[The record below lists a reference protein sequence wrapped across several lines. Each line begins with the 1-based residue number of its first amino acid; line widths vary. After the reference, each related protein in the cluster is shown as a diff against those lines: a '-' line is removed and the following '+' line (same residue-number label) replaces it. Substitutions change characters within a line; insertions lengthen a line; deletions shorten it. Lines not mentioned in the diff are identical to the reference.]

1 MIVLPLNPI
10 TAMLTGALLLAEP
23 VSIELLA
30 GLALVI
36 IGIMLVVGL
45 PGGVGSKRAAAG
57 TRPP

>member
-23 VSIELLA
+23 VSVELLA

-45 PGGVGSKRAAAG
+45 PGSAVTERSALE
-57 TRPP
+57 TPPP